1 MRLFKIQ
8 SSRVFLSLFVTLLL
22 GLTSLLPS
30 ELDAQ
35 ACTGGLQSS
44 TQTVTLTGTG
54 GNYFTPTFTQYNPPA
69 GYALVSA
76 ALSTHISISGS
87 VGLTNSTGSPQFII
101 VGAADDDELSLNG
114 SIIANGYGGYSTA
127 ETPYSNFPPTI
138 VNPGSS
144 TTLGPSAL
152 NSNVLLQYD
161 TIPNTESLLND
172 FIGTGT
178 LNVGYFNY
186 IFLQQSNTNVSA
198 SADLSVAINLSLT
211 YYYCYTGPLAA
222 NLLTFT
228 ATLENP
234 QTVLLNWLTTNE
246 TPGEKY
252 VVQVSSGNGT
262 DFRNVDTVLA
272 DGVAGNGNYAY
283 NYAVQSTDKGNLYF
297 RIQLI
302 EPGGTPGYSPLRVIS
317 LGNGAISS
325 FLIYPNPPSTFID
338 LAFPGNTRNWQVQ
351 IFAANGDLV
360 QQNYFYNTNLATVNF
375 NNKMAAGAYFVRAID
390 PQSNDHYA
398 GSFVI
403 RN

>member
-1 MRLFKIQ
+1 MRLSKIQ

-22 GLTSLLPS
+22 GLTFLLPS
-30 ELDAQ
+30 KLNAQ

-76 ALSTHISISGS
+76 AIASHISISGS
-87 VGLTNSTGSPQFII
+87 VGLTNPTGSPQFII
-101 VGAADDDELSLNG
+101 VGAADDDELTLNG
-114 SIIANGYGGYSTA
+114 SIISNGEGGSSTA

-144 TTLGPSAL
+144 TTLGPSTL

-161 TIPNTESLLND
+161 TIMNSESLLNN
-172 FIGTGT
+172 FIGTST
-178 LNVGYFNY
+178 LNIGYFNY

-198 SADLSVAINLSLT
+198 SASLSVAINLSLT
-211 YYYCYTGPLAA
+211 YYFCYTGPLAA
-222 NLLTFT
+222 NFLTFT

-283 NYAVQSTDKGNLYF
+283 NYMVQPTDKGNLYF

-302 EPGGTPGYSPLRVIS
+302 EPGGTVGYSSLRVVGLS
-317 LGNGAISS
+317 SGNASAFS
-325 FLIYPNPPSTFID
+325 IYPNPASTFID
-338 LAFPGNTRNWQVQ
+338 LAFPGNSQDWQVQ
-351 IFAANGDLV
+351 IFAADGDLV
-360 QQNYFYNTNLATVNF
+360 QQNYFSNTNLATVNF
-375 NNKMAAGAYFVRAID
+375 NHKMAAGAYFVRAIN
-390 PQSNDHYA
+390 PRTSDHYA

-403 RN
+403 KD